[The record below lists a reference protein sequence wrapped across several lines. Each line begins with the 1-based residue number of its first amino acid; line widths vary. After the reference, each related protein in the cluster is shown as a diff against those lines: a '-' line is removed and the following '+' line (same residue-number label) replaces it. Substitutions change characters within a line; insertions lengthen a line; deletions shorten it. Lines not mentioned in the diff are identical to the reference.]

1 MVSILIDSLI
11 SELIGSLTF
20 SLLALVLPII
30 IEEEDV
36 VLFINDVSLYTSLEK
51 LLKVLLLIS
60 ISDAS
65 LSSSIVVGAL
75 SLIIFS
81 DIVDA

>member
-1 MVSILIDSLI
+1 MVSILVDSLI